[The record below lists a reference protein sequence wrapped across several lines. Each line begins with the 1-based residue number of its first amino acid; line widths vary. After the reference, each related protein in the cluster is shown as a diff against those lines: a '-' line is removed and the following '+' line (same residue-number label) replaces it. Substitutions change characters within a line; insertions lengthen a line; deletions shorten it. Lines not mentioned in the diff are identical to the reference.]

1 MHLNLLIINN
11 IKYKKMQYKNIL
23 FYKSNELQ
31 KLKIIPVKILKNYKS
46 EYNDGELW
54 FGFVNYRCDQRD
66 FIIQINLCT
75 FA

>member
-31 KLKIIPVKILKNYKS
+31 KLKIILVKILKNYKS
-46 EYNDGELW
+46 EYDDDKL
-54 FGFVNYRCDQRD
+54 
-66 FIIQINLCT
+66 
-75 FA
+75 

>member
-31 KLKIIPVKILKNYKS
+31 KLKIIPVKILKNYES
-46 EYNDGELW
+46 EYNDGSLTYSYESW
-54 FGFVNYRCDQRD
+54 DNTVT
-66 FIIQINLCT
+66 IT
-75 FA
+75 F

>member
-23 FYKSNELQ
+23 FYKSNELH

-46 EYNDGELW
+46 EYNDDEL
-54 FGFVNYRCDQRD
+54 
-66 FIIQINLCT
+66 
-75 FA
+75 

>member
-46 EYNDGELW
+46 EYNDDEL
-54 FGFVNYRCDQRD
+54 
-66 FIIQINLCT
+66 
-75 FA
+75 

>member
-31 KLKIIPVKILKNYKS
+31 KLKIILVKILKNYKS
-46 EYNDGELW
+46 EYNDDKL
-54 FGFVNYRCDQRD
+54 
-66 FIIQINLCT
+66 
-75 FA
+75 

>member
-31 KLKIIPVKILKNYKS
+31 KLKIIPLKILENYKS
-46 EYNDGELW
+46 EYKDDKL
-54 FGFVNYRCDQRD
+54 
-66 FIIQINLCT
+66 
-75 FA
+75 